1 MVLLSGLGLP
11 LVGFMVDWLS
21 VMVLVGCFCKDR
33 NYPFLSFSGFAVS
46 WCWLVWSTF
55 GRLLFSSSVE
65 RNHGIAAVGMDLSM
79 VLQAEHSSG

>member
-33 NYPFLSFSGFAVS
+33 NYPFLSFSGFAVY
-46 WCWLVWSTF
+46 CWTLGSVGS
-55 GRLLFSSSVE
+55 GSSVE

>member
-1 MVLLSGLGLP
+1 MVLPKWSFLMVPLMVLLSGLGLP

-46 WCWLVWSTF
+46 WCWLVWSL
-55 GRLLFSSSVE
+55 GGLLVL
-65 RNHGIAAVGMDLSM
+65 VGL
-79 VLQAEHSSG
+79 VYLW